1 MNGINTLVVRP
12 DQAISAYQQ
21 TSGSAAGGGT
31 GSAAGDSFG
40 SMLERTIGGAVATGQ
55 DADASATNAVVNGGD
70 ITHVVTAVSQ
80 AQLALQE
87 VVAVRDKVVQAY
99 QDVMKMSI

>member
-1 MNGINTLVVRP
+1 MSGINTIGVRP

-21 TSGSAAGGGT
+21 TSGSTVGGSSG
-31 GSAAGDSFG
+31 GAAGDSFG
-40 SMLERTIGGAVATGQ
+40 SMLERTLGGAVAAGQ

-70 ITHVVTAVSQ
+70 VTHVVAAVSQ

-99 QDVMKMSI
+99 QDVMKMTI

>member
-1 MNGINTLVVRP
+1 MSGINTIVVRP

-21 TSGSAAGGGT
+21 TSGSTAGGG
-31 GSAAGDSFG
+31 GGAAADSFG
-40 SMLERTIGGAVATGQ
+40 SMLERTLGGAVAAGR

-70 ITHVVTAVSQ
+70 VTHVVAAVSQ

-99 QDVMKMSI
+99 QDVMKMTI

>member
-1 MNGINTLVVRP
+1 MTAINTITVRP

-21 TSGSAAGGGT
+21 TTGGGAGSNAGAAGG
-31 GSAAGDSFG
+31 SFG
-40 SMLERTIGGAVATGQ
+40 SMLDRTLSNAVAVGR

-70 ITHVVTAVSQ
+70 VTHVVAAVSQ

-99 QDVMKMSI
+99 QDVMKMTI

>member
-1 MNGINTLVVRP
+1 MTAINSIVVRP

-21 TSGSAAGGGT
+21 TAGITGGG
-31 GSAAGDSFG
+31 GSAGDSFG
-40 SMLERTIGGAVATGQ
+40 SMLEHTLSGAVATGQ

-70 ITHVVTAVSQ
+70 VTHVVAAVSQ

-99 QDVMKMSI
+99 QDVMKMTI

>member
-1 MNGINTLVVRP
+1 MTAINTITVRP

-21 TSGSAAGGGT
+21 TAGGSAGTSGSG
-31 GSAAGDSFG
+31 FG
-40 SMLERTIGGAVATGQ
+40 AMLDRTLSSAVAAGQ

-70 ITHVVTAVSQ
+70 VTHVVAAVSQ

-99 QDVMKMSI
+99 QDVMKMTI

>member
-1 MNGINTLVVRP
+1 MTAINTITVRP

-21 TSGSAAGGGT
+21 TSG
-31 GSAAGDSFG
+31 GSAGAGARASGGSFG
-40 SMLERTIGGAVATGQ
+40 AMLDRTLSNAVAVGH
-55 DADASATNAVVNGGD
+55 DADASATDAVVNGGD
-70 ITHVVTAVSQ
+70 VTHVVAAVSQ

-99 QDVMKMSI
+99 QDVMKMTI

>member
-1 MNGINTLVVRP
+1 MTAINSIVVRP

-21 TSGSAAGGGT
+21 TAGVTGGGG
-31 GSAAGDSFG
+31 GSAGDSFG
-40 SMLERTIGGAVATGQ
+40 SMLEHTLSGAVATGQ

-70 ITHVVTAVSQ
+70 VTHVVAAVSQ

-99 QDVMKMSI
+99 QDVMKMTI

>member
-1 MNGINTLVVRP
+1 MTAINTLTVRP

-21 TSGSAAGGGT
+21 TSGAGAGAGVGG
-31 GSAAGDSFG
+31 SFG
-40 SMLERTIGGAVATGQ
+40 SMLDRTLSNAVAAGQ

-70 ITHVVTAVSQ
+70 VTHVVAAVSQ

-99 QDVMKMSI
+99 QDVMKMTI

>member
-1 MNGINTLVVRP
+1 MTAINSIVVRP

-21 TSGSAAGGGT
+21 TASGGSGGA
-31 GSAAGDSFG
+31 SAGDSFG
-40 SMLERTIGGAVATGQ
+40 SMLDRTLSNAVATGQ
-55 DADASATNAVVNGGD
+55 DADASATNAVINGGD
-70 ITHVVTAVSQ
+70 VTHVVAAVSQ

-99 QDVMKMSI
+99 QDVMKMTI

>member
-1 MNGINTLVVRP
+1 MTAINTLVVRP

-21 TSGSAAGGGT
+21 TAGAGGGS
-31 GSAAGDSFG
+31 GGDDSFG
-40 SMLERTIGGAVATGQ
+40 SMLGRTLSGAVAAGQ
-55 DADASATNAVVNGGD
+55 DADASATDAVVNGGD
-70 ITHVVTAVSQ
+70 VTHVVAAVSQ

-99 QDVMKMSI
+99 QDVMKMTI